1 MGLNEDNMSR
11 FAKLQ
16 LFIFRNNRTTVE
28 LGKYTELQRVCNGF
42 LTRHHHTIT
51 KFIFYFIV
59 LQSVYY
65 QIRSFP
71 QHQLTT
77 IVVLVL

>member
-42 LTRHHHTIT
+42 DSNVTRDKKI
-51 KFIFYFIV
+51 K
-59 LQSVYY
+59 
-65 QIRSFP
+65 
-71 QHQLTT
+71 
-77 IVVLVL
+77 